1 MTSDCDLSISVVDAK
16 GKDRVLYIWLVEG
29 EDNAINMRYLF
40 DYKIEENF
48 KSFMMIKDNKVF
60 YRHNPSGQWKQLYT
74 EYVSHIINEVNTYI
88 SKKIEE
94 SFSE

>member
-1 MTSDCDLSISVVDAK
+1 MSDLTINVVDAK

-40 DYKIEENF
+40 DYMIEESF

-60 YRHNPSGQWKQLYT
+60 YKHVPNVQWKLLNT
-74 EYVSHIINEVNTYI
+74 EYVSHIINEVNAYI